1 MINEKKL
8 YKILNKVDK
17 PARYIGL
24 EKNSIKKDFE
34 KQDVNFC
41 FCFPD
46 VYEIGM
52 SHLGLQIIYFLTNSI
67 KGFNCERAF
76 SPWEDM
82 EKLMLKEEIPL
93 YSLENK
99 RPINEFD
106 IVGFTLQY
114 ELSYTNI
121 LNMLKLGNI
130 PLTSDERTEEDPL
143 IIAGGTGAYN
153 PEPIYN
159 IIDLF
164 IMGEAEKVNL
174 KLFSLYRDCKNKGY
188 TKLEFLK
195 EASKMDGIY
204 VPMFYDIEYNEDK
217 TIKRRNKKYEYAKDI
232 IKRQVVQDFENT
244 FHLEKQIVPY
254 IDIVHNRAT
263 SEIFRACTQGC
274 RFCQAGM
281 VYRPIRERSV
291 DNILNIIEEDIKNT
305 GYNEVGFSSLSTGDY
320 SNIVELVDKFIERF
334 ADRNI
339 GISLPSLR
347 LDSQSFEILE
357 KIGDLRKSS
366 ITFAPEAGSQRLRDV
381 INKKISRND
390 LDYAIN
396 KAIESGYSTIKLY
409 FMIGLPTEEK
419 EDLDGIREILYRV
432 KDIYMDSS
440 SKSGRLQ
447 INTSIALFVPKPFT
461 PFQWY
466 GQNSLE
472 MFNEKKEYLWNSVN
486 DKSIKMSF
494 HDSKSSRIEAL
505 ISKGDRRV
513 SKAIIK
519 AFEMGQ
525 RFDSWDEYF
534 NYETWQE
541 ACKKTGVDID
551 FYVTRQRSYE
561 EILPWDFV
569 DVGISKKFLIR
580 ENELSK
586 SEIIT
591 NDCRKACKACGV
603 NIEICKGELCP

>member
-447 INTSIALFVPKPFT
+447 INTSIASFVPKPFT